1 MAKQLSLSDRYIIER
16 SLNKD
21 YTFATIARILERS
34 PSTISR
40 EILKYRVFVDKFP
53 MEGSNDCTKRGSCL
67 KNTLCS
73 DAPPHGCYFYR
84 CKSCPDH
91 QCFMICDSY
100 ESVRCDKLKKPPYVC
115 SGCQKQK
122 SCKKNHAYYSAHRA
136 EAEHKKNMRDSHS
149 GIRKTPEELIEI
161 GHIIAPLLN
170 KGQSLNHICATH
182 AEELGVSERTL
193 YNYVDAGVFKV
204 RNLDLPKKCVY
215 RKRRPAKVLTKME
228 YQYRRGRTIEDFNSY
243 VEANPGISI
252 VEMDTVK
259 GTVRKGKVF
268 LTMIFRDTNFMLIF
282 LMNDGTQKSV
292 QEVFDS
298 LTSLLGLDT
307 FRKLFQVILT
317 DNGVEFKN
325 PHELEHAPNGCQRTR
340 IFFCDPQASWQK
352 PHVEKNHVLIRRI
365 LPKGTPF
372 TNLTKKDV
380 NVLMCH
386 INSVI
391 REQMD
396 NQTPFDRMKKKEQ
409 KKLLSSLDLFPIPPD
424 EVILKPDLLKQ

>member
-91 QCFMICDSY
+91 QCFMVCDSY
-100 ESVRCDKLKKPPYVC
+100 EPVRCDKLKKPPYVC

-182 AEELGVSERTL
+182 AEELGVSEEEVVAAMEEL
-193 YNYVDAGVFKV
+193 GISLNALFD
-204 RNLDLPKKCVY
+204 PS
-215 RKRRPAKVLTKME
+215 VLT
-228 YQYRRGRTIEDFNSY
+228 QL
-243 VEANPGISI
+243 V
-252 VEMDTVK
+252 
-259 GTVRKGKVF
+259 
-268 LTMIFRDTNFMLIF
+268 L
-282 LMNDGTQKSV
+282 
-292 QEVFDS
+292 
-298 LTSLLGLDT
+298 
-307 FRKLFQVILT
+307 KLSGGQDAMALLT
-317 DNGVEFKN
+317 DEGLFAK
-325 PHELEHAPNGCQRTR
+325 LQ
-340 IFFCDPQASWQK
+340 
-352 PHVEKNHVLIRRI
+352 
-365 LPKGTPF
+365 
-372 TNLTKKDV
+372 NLTESQIIYAV
-380 NVLMCH
+380 HQAL
-386 INSVI
+386 
-391 REQMD
+391 Q
-396 NQTPFDRMKKKEQ
+396 
-409 KKLLSSLDLFPIPPD
+409 
-424 EVILKPDLLKQ
+424 

>member
-1 MAKQLSLSDRYIIER
+1 
-16 SLNKD
+16 
-21 YTFATIARILERS
+21 
-34 PSTISR
+34 
-40 EILKYRVFVDKFP
+40 
-53 MEGSNDCTKRGSCL
+53 
-67 KNTLCS
+67 
-73 DAPPHGCYFYR
+73 
-84 CKSCPDH
+84 
-91 QCFMICDSY
+91 MICDSY

-115 SGCQKQK
+115 SCCSKQK
-122 SCKKNHAYYSAHRA
+122 SCKKNHAYYTAHRA

-149 GIRKTPEELIEI
+149 GVRKTPAELIEI
-161 GHIIAPLLN
+161 SHIIAPLLN

-182 AEELGVSERTL
+182 AKELGVSERTL

-215 RKRRPAKVLTKME
+215 RKRRPAKVLTKIE
-228 YQYRRGRTIEDFNSY
+228 YQYRRGRSIEDFNSY
-243 VEANPGISI
+243 IEANPGVSI

-259 GTVRKGKVF
+259 ATVHKGKVF

-307 FRKLFQVILT
+307 FRRLFQVILT

-325 PHELEHAPNGCQRTR
+325 PQALEHAPNGCQRTR

-365 LPKGTPF
+365 LPKGTSF
-372 TNLTKKDV
+372 NNLTKKDV

-391 REQMD
+391 REQLD
-396 NQTPFDRMKKKEQ
+396 NQTPFDRMQKKEQ